1 MPTPFGT
8 IYSSN
13 LTPDLETG
21 IGTWSEEAFRRAMH
35 EGVDREGRQ
44 LYPAFPYD
52 HFTKA
57 TDEDIHALY
66 AFLMSIPAIRN
77 VIPANQ
83 LLFPFSRARTGSSE
97 VLAGQVSAG
106 DLDTAI
112 VMMESASRP
121 ATPLIGRIIA
131 TLDVAIV
138 QSRRRPLVR
147 EPIRLAGLAKHAWI
161 LNRTVAAIVLDW
173 KTPWESATEVCT
185 SWSTPTA
192 RRCNRAWSRPDADL
206 VWYRLAL
213 RSKKIGRSSPAIS
226 AARGPGIS
234 SSSGKA

>member
-1 MPTPFGT
+1 
-8 IYSSN
+8 
-13 LTPDLETG
+13 
-21 IGTWSEEAFRRAMH
+21 
-35 EGVDREGRQ
+35 
-44 LYPAFPYD
+44 
-52 HFTKA
+52 
-57 TDEDIHALY
+57 
-66 AFLMSIPAIRN
+66 MSIPAIRN

-147 EPIRLAGLAKHAWI
+147 EPIRPAGLAKHAWI
-161 LNRTVAAIVLDW
+161 LNPNGCRYRAGLENAMGQRDRSLHVVIDTHG
-173 KTPWESATEVCT
+173 TEVQLRMVA
-185 SWSTPTA
+185 SG
-192 RRCNRAWSRPDADL
+192 RGLGL
-206 VWYRLAL
+206 VPL
-213 RSKKIGRSSPAIS
+213 SITIKKDWT
-226 AARGPGIS
+226 
-234 SSSGKA
+234 